1 MAVCFALP
9 YFLFKFAKMKE
20 FRQIGLCQLF
30 VWMMVLC
37 GVALV
42 GCSQSAPAE
51 RSILPPD
58 VVLQTGDVVFRLGG
72 GAMSHAVAY
81 IDRDGAYSHVGIVVD
96 SAGKKMIVHAVPGE
110 PDFDGDPD
118 RVKMDTPERFFSSIN
133 ANTGEVCRPLDREV
147 AARAAAAAMKFYE
160 RRALFDHHYDAN
172 DSTEVYCTELIV
184 RAFEGA
190 GQPLVGPPTHEF
202 DLPGVHTVC
211 WLPSDIH
218 HSPYLKTISIF

>member
-1 MAVCFALP
+1 
-9 YFLFKFAKMKE
+9 MKE
-20 FRQIGLCQLF
+20 IRQIGLCQLF

-118 RVKMDTPERFFSSIN
+118 RVKMDTPERFFSSI
-133 ANTGEVCRPLDREV
+133 R
-147 AARAAAAAMKFYE
+147 
-160 RRALFDHHYDAN
+160 
-172 DSTEVYCTELIV
+172 
-184 RAFEGA
+184 
-190 GQPLVGPPTHEF
+190 
-202 DLPGVHTVC
+202 
-211 WLPSDIH
+211 
-218 HSPYLKTISIF
+218 